1 MIPNLVQPSAAP
13 TVGGVEREGQAQ
25 PAEEDEVRGC
35 GHSEDS
41 LGVAP
46 CGGLVDCLG
55 GAPLPCACEVGRR
68 VLEGLCQRGPRCLKP
83 RITQAPRSL
92 YRKDRHAPGAAFFL
106 SSFCH
111 ELRAGPGAGL
121 LVVGAS
127 LPVQAGTRLTRVGAS
142 E

>member
-25 PAEEDEVRGC
+25 PVEEENPNEAESSTNSGAVGIAVNTRDANGPACDCSRAGARVA
-35 GHSEDS
+35 S

-55 GAPLPCACEVGRR
+55 GAPLPSACEVGRR
-68 VLEGLCQRGPRCLKP
+68 VREGLCQHGPRCFKP

-92 YRKDRHAPGAAFFL
+92 
-106 SSFCH
+106 
-111 ELRAGPGAGL
+111 
-121 LVVGAS
+121 
-127 LPVQAGTRLTRVGAS
+127 
-142 E
+142 